1 MTVDKRKMRALVQ
14 RVAHANVVIEGQKVA
29 EIGKGLL
36 VFVGV
41 ATDDTEEDVDYV
53 IETLP
58 NIVNTLRAMSP
69 LNAENLFA
77 F

>member
-1 MTVDKRKMRALVQ
+1 LGSET
-14 RVAHANVVIEGQKVA
+14 
-29 EIGKGLL
+29 
-36 VFVGV
+36 
-41 ATDDTEEDVDYV
+41 TEADVDYV